1 MLRAATD
8 LRTLAEKIE
17 RCLSDLHFQFIRNGT
32 ASLIEYEIVRPC
44 YFRIVIEPRKDLSVH
59 NFIMP
64 SISAKKGSTIDLR
77 FDIDSDD
84 ASIKNSK
91 VSARLF
97 LRSLVESLPEE
108 PWKRLGFREKGAEE
122 RRWKEAL

>member
-8 LRTLAEKIE
+8 LRILAEKTE

-32 ASLIEYEIVRPC
+32 ASLIEYEIVKPS
-44 YFRIVIEPRKDLSVH
+44 YFRIVIEPRKDLSAH
-59 NFIMP
+59 NFFMP

-77 FDIDSDD
+77 FDIDSDE
-84 ASIKNSK
+84 ASVRASME
-91 VSARLF
+91 SARIF
-97 LRSLVESLPEE
+97 LRNLVQNLPEQ
-108 PWKRLGFREKGAEE
+108 PWKGLGFREKGTEE